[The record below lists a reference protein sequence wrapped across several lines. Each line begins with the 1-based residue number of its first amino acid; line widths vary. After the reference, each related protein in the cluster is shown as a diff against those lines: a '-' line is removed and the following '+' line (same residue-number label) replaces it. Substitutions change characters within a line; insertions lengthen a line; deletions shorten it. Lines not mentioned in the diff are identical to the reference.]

1 MLAIL
6 NIFNDFK
13 FSCLKQS
20 YYIYILLLLVFPVFL
35 GACKE
40 EKSAVKQ
47 TTEATQTTSEAKASP
62 GTAKVPVYKFDE
74 FEPLLNKDDGKIY
87 VVNFWATWCKPCIKE
102 LPYFETIAAKYA
114 DQNVE
119 VLLVSIDFPKLL
131 EKQVIPF
138 IEKNQI
144 KSPVV
149 LLDDTGANEW
159 IPKVDE
165 SWSGAIPATVI
176 YKGDEREF
184 YEQSFTLEEL
194 EQELNT
200 FL

>member
-1 MLAIL
+1 MSAGL
-6 NIFNDFK
+6 
-13 FSCLKQS
+13 
-20 YYIYILLLLVFPVFL
+20 ILLTLLSS
-35 GACKE
+35 CKE
-40 EKSAVKQ
+40 QKQEQTPAETAPVEKEVAAVANSN
-47 TTEATQTTSEAKASP
+47 T
-62 GTAKVPVYKFDE
+62 KVPVYKFDE
-74 FEPLLNKDDGKIY
+74 FEPLLNQDDGNIY

-102 LPYFETIAAKYA
+102 LPYFETVGEKYA
-114 DQNVE
+114 DQNVK

-138 IEKNQI
+138 IEKNEL

-176 YKGDEREF
+176 YKGDQRKF
-184 YEQSFTLEEL
+184 FEQSFTLEEL
-194 EQELNT
+194 EKEINT

>member
-1 MLAIL
+1 M
-6 NIFNDFK
+6 NIFNGFK
-13 FSCLKQS
+13 IISLNLFQKYFLSA
-20 YYIYILLLLVFPVFL
+20 ILIFL
-35 GACKE
+35 TLFTSCKE
-40 EKSAVKQ
+40 QKEEESIAESAPTEKEV
-47 TTEATQTTSEAKASP
+47 EATNSSDS
-62 GTAKVPVYKFDE
+62 KVPIYKFDE
-74 FEPLLNKDDGKIY
+74 FEPLLNQDDGNIY

-102 LPYFETIAAKYA
+102 LPYFKTVGEKYA
-114 DQNVE
+114 DQNVK

-138 IEKNQI
+138 IEKNEL

-176 YKGDEREF
+176 YKGDQRKF
-184 YEQSFTLEEL
+184 FEQSFTLEEL
-194 EQELNT
+194 EKELNT

>member
-1 MLAIL
+1 MAFQKIQSLKHQKHLPWAL
-6 NIFNDFK
+6 YAL
-13 FSCLKQS
+13 CLVV
-20 YYIYILLLLVFPVFL
+20 LLS
-35 GACKE
+35 CKE
-40 EKSAVKQ
+40 TKEENSTAQSEPAKQETEIAKEESVNAVSDI
-47 TTEATQTTSEAKASP
+47 E
-62 GTAKVPVYKFDE
+62 VPIYKFDE
-74 FEPLLNKDDGKIY
+74 FEPLLKQDDGAIY

-102 LPYFETIAAKYA
+102 LPYFETVAEKYA
-114 DQNVE
+114 DKNVK
-119 VLLVSIDFPKLL
+119 VLLVSMDFPRLL

-138 IEKNQI
+138 IEKNEL

-176 YKGDEREF
+176 YNGKQRKFFER
-184 YEQSFTLEEL
+184 SFTLEEL
-194 EQELNT
+194 EKEINT